1 MKITLSQNLILDREA
16 VFRVIADH
24 FRSKGYN
31 VANIQYVMD
40 KDKSILHTVEIH
52 MCDEEVEYE

>member
-1 MKITLSQNLILDREA
+1 MKITLSKTLILDREA

-24 FRSKGYN
+24 FKSKGYD

-40 KDKSILHTVEIH
+40 KDKSILHTVEIN
-52 MCDEEVEYE
+52 MCHEELI